1 MHTFERQSPTE
12 AADVAEIVRD
22 IMKVQAR
29 FASEQRR
36 PLGRG
41 THTKGICLGA
51 EFEVFDLRATIS
63 DPVLAARLARGIYAR
78 PGVYRASVRFANA
91 ASTIQPD
98 RQRDVRAM
106 SFAIDVPPGVLGPA
120 AARVDYSMNNAPTFP
135 INDPRAFAVFMR
147 FASADGRRGL
157 IKAARSTSLGDLA
170 KLVAT
175 SIRGE
180 SQEHKPGS
188 AFQQMRYWS
197 NVPFSHGPDDAVKYS
212 AIPHPDNPAQP
223 FQSGP
228 NFLLDEIVRH
238 VSEDGSMSSF
248 DVGLQLLDTERMTRW
263 GRRREPSFWIED
275 ASVEWKE
282 DQAPFHV
289 VGRLR
294 LLPKSVLPAEECD
307 RHFIDVTA
315 NSTEDSKPIGGI
327 NRARRAAEEAS
338 RNARLR
344 GETAV
349 PAFASQPAIVQA
361 PPRRFR
367 RALVRVAAALL
378 IVIAAGTFLGVRH
391 YNREAARNIPA
402 YEPVDGVRYL
412 DQGWGPS
419 RESPSREL
427 YYYTPQGAPLHDL
440 RYSWFLNLERP
451 FRRTR
456 IADPDYL
463 RSLNFIVDPAPTP
476 ANPGQLPVGFA
487 RRYDEDVQDY
497 VIDVTCSACHTGEL
511 HITRNGRRTAL
522 RIDGG
527 QGMHAFTDSE
537 LGHFVPE
544 LGLAVVTTA
553 ANPLKFNRFANNVLG
568 RGAGLRDKARLW
580 VDLLRVTDS
589 LIATQ
594 RGSFATRHYPV
605 QEGFGRTDALA
616 RIANT
621 VFGDHISAANYR
633 TGDGPVNFP
642 FLWNI
647 WKFDWVQY
655 GASVSQP
662 MARNVG
668 ESMGTGA
675 VFRFVDDYNRPI
687 PASERYRTSIS
698 FDNLMRIE
706 STLQTLTPPRWPE
719 DVLGPIDQSRVA
731 RGRQLYA
738 QHCVGCHGPHVA
750 ADALRQRLAPLRL
763 ATDPLWIVRWKD
775 VQDIGTDPGAAM
787 NFVNNTYDLSATGL
801 QLEEVRALLK
811 KELDAQKTRMA
822 DLLPALQK
830 ELVRRRAEGADAATI
845 DEIETQIGEAQY
857 PLTDAAIAQKLDALD
872 LKKVSSGLGLNIF
885 GLIIRDRYYQDRHY
899 SDEARGCFEGFGM
912 LDLPQVVPGYKA
924 RPHEGVWATPPFL
937 HNGSVPNL
945 YELLSPV
952 SERSKR
958 FFVGRREFDPVKVG
972 YVTEPLAGSTSGFWF
987 DTSIPGNRNIG
998 HEFRQGYVPFDE
1010 SKPASAQYQGGAI
1023 GPALTHDQRMDLIE
1037 YLKVHRDDPSPQ
1049 PARVPPDCFAL
1060 LKATAPR

>member
-1 MHTFERQSPTE
+1 MHTFERESPTE
-12 AADVAEIVRD
+12 TTDIAEIVRG
-22 IMKVQAR
+22 ILTVQAR
-29 FASEQRR
+29 FASQQHR

-41 THTKGICLGA
+41 THTKGVCVRG
-51 EFEVFDLRATIS
+51 EFEVFDIAATVK
-63 DPVLAARLARGIYAR
+63 DPTLAAQLAKGLYRK
-78 PGVYRASVRFANA
+78 PGVYRATVRFANA
-91 ASTIQPD
+91 ASTIQRD

-106 SFAIDVPPGVLGPA
+106 SFSVDVPAGALGPE
-120 AARVDYSMNNAPTFP
+120 AARVDFSMNNAPTFP
-135 INDPRAFAVFMR
+135 INDPRAFAAFMR
-147 FASADGRRGL
+147 FAAADGARGIWRALRSSSLKDLAGL
-157 IKAARSTSLGDLA
+157 IGTS
-170 KLVAT
+170 V
-175 SIRGE
+175 RGE
-180 SQEHKPGS
+180 RQEQRPRL

-212 AIPHPDNPAQP
+212 ALPNPGNPAQT

-228 NFLLDEIVRH
+228 NFLRDELVRH
-238 VSEDGSMSSF
+238 VSEDATMSSF
-248 DVGLQLLDTERMTRW
+248 DFGIQLLDIDRMTHG
-263 GRRREPSFWIED
+263 GRRRDAAFWIEN

-282 DQAPFHV
+282 EQAPFHI

-294 LLPKSVLPAEECD
+294 LLPQSVMSAAECEA
-307 RHFIDVTA
+307 HFIDVTTY
-315 NSTEDSKPIGGI
+315 STADSRPIGGI
-327 NRARRAAEEAS
+327 NRARRFAEEAS
-338 RNARLR
+338 RLARLK
-344 GETAV
+344 GETVVNAQT
-349 PAFASQPAIVQA
+349 P
-361 PPRRFR
+361 PPRRIG
-367 RALVRVAAALL
+367 RALLKVAAFLL
-378 IVIAAGTFLGVRH
+378 IVIAAGVLLGSS
-391 YNREAARNIPA
+391 YYKREAARNIPA
-402 YEPVDGVRYL
+402 YEPVNQVRYL

-419 RESPSREL
+419 RESPLRET
-427 YYYTPQGAPLHDL
+427 YYYTPQGAPLHDI

-451 FRRTR
+451 FRRDR
-456 IADPDYL
+456 LADPDYL

-487 RRYDEDVQDY
+487 RRFDERVQDY
-497 VIDVTCSACHTGEL
+497 LVDVTCAACHTGEL
-511 HITRNGRRTAL
+511 HITRNGRRTAI

-527 QGMHAFTDSE
+527 QGMHAFTDTD

-544 LGLAVVTTA
+544 LGLAVITTA
-553 ANPLKFNRFANNVLG
+553 ANPFKFNRFAHNVLG
-568 RGAGLRDKARLW
+568 PEARLRDKARLW
-580 VDLLRVTDS
+580 ANLLAVSDS
-589 LIATQ
+589 LIKAQ
-594 RGSFATRHYPV
+594 RGSFAKAYYPV

-621 VFGDHISAANYR
+621 VFGDHVSASNYR
-633 TGDGPVNFP
+633 DGDGPVNFP

-675 VFRFVDDYNRPI
+675 VFKLVDDYGRPI

-698 FDNLMRIE
+698 FDNLARIE

-719 DVLGPIDQSRVA
+719 DVFGPVDQA
-731 RGRQLYA
+731 RATRGKELYTQL
-738 QHCVGCHGPHVA
+738 CVGCHGPHVA
-750 ADALRQRLAPLRL
+750 PDALRQRVAPLRL
-763 ATDPLWIVRWKD
+763 ATDPLWIIRWKD
-775 VQDIGTDPGAAM
+775 VKDVGTDPVTAM
-787 NFVNNTYDLSATGL
+787 NFVDNTFDLTATGL

-830 ELVRRRAEGADAATI
+830 ELVQRKAEGADAATI
-845 DEIETQIGEAQY
+845 AELETQIADAQY
-857 PLTDAAIAQKLDALD
+857 PLTDAAIAQRLDALD
-872 LKKVSSGLGLNIF
+872 LKKVSSGVGLNIL

-899 SDEARGCFEGFGM
+899 SDEVRGCFEGFGM

-952 SERSKR
+952 AERSKR

-972 YVTEPLAGSTSGFWF
+972 YVTEPLAGSSSGFWY
-987 DTSIPGNRNIG
+987 DTSIAGNRNIG
-998 HEFRQGYVPFDE
+998 HEFRAGYVPFDE
-1010 SKPASAQYQGGAI
+1010 SKPASEQYQGGAI
-1023 GPALTHDQRMDLIE
+1023 GPALTPDQRMDLIE
-1037 YLKVHRDDPSPQ
+1037 YLKIHKDDPVPP

-1060 LKATAPR
+1060 LKGTTAK

>member
-1 MHTFERQSPTE
+1 MHKFERQSQTE
-12 AADVAEIVRD
+12 AADVAEIVRG
-22 IMKVQAR
+22 ILTVQAR
-29 FASEQRR
+29 FAAKQGR

-41 THTKGICLGA
+41 THTKGICLSA
-51 EFEVFDLRATIS
+51 EFEVFDLRATMKDS
-63 DPVLAARLARGIYAR
+63 ALAARLGRGLYAR
-78 PGVYRASVRFANA
+78 PGVYNASVRFANA
-91 ASTIQPD
+91 ASTLQPD
-98 RQRDVRAM
+98 RERDVRAM
-106 SFAIDVPPGVLGPA
+106 SFAVDVPAGVLGPA
-120 AARVDYSMNNAPTFP
+120 ATRVDYSMNNAPTFP
-135 INDPRAFAVFMR
+135 IDNPHAFAVFMR
-147 FASADGRRGL
+147 FASANGKRGL
-157 IKAARSTSLGDLA
+157 IEAARSTSLADLA
-170 KLVAT
+170 RLVAT

-180 SQEHKPGS
+180 SQERKPGL

-223 FQSGP
+223 FQTGP
-228 NFLLDEIVRH
+228 NFLLDELVRH
-238 VSEDGSMSSF
+238 VNEDGRMSSF
-248 DVGLQLLDTERMTRW
+248 DVALQLLDTERMTYS
-263 GRRREPSFWIED
+263 GRRREPSFWIEG

-294 LLPKSVLPAEECD
+294 LLAKSVVAAEQCD
-307 RHFIDVTA
+307 THFIDVTT

-327 NRARRAAEEAS
+327 NRARHMAEEAS
-338 RNARLR
+338 RNARLK

-349 PAFASQPAIVQA
+349 PAFASQPTSTQT
-361 PPRRFR
+361 PRRFR
-367 RALVRVAAALL
+367 RALVRIAAALL
-378 IVIAAGTFLGVRH
+378 ILVAAGALWGIVH
-391 YNREAARNIPA
+391 YNRTAARNIPA
-402 YEPVDGVRYL
+402 YEPVNAVRYL

-427 YYYTPQGAPLHDL
+427 YYYTPQGAPLHGL

-451 FRRTR
+451 FRRAR
-456 IADPDYL
+456 LADPDFL
-463 RSLNFIVDPAPTP
+463 RTLNFIVDPAPTP

-487 RRYDEDVQDY
+487 RRFDEDVQDY
-497 VIDVTCSACHTGEL
+497 VLDVTCSACHTGEL
-511 HITRNGRRTAL
+511 HVTRNGRRTAI

-553 ANPLKFNRFANNVLG
+553 ANPFKFNRFANNVLG
-568 RGAGLRDKARLW
+568 PEAGMRDKARLW
-580 VDLLRVTDS
+580 TDLLRVADS
-589 LIATQ
+589 MIAAQ
-594 RGSFATRHYPV
+594 RGSFAKRHYPV

-633 TGDGPVNFP
+633 PGDGPVNFP

-675 VFRFVDDYNRPI
+675 VFRLVDDYNRPI
-687 PASERYRTSIS
+687 PAGERYRTSIS
-698 FDNLMRIE
+698 FDNLARIE

-719 DVLGPIDQSRVA
+719 DLLGPIDQARAA

-738 QHCVGCHGPHVA
+738 QHCVDCHGPHIA

-775 VQDIGTDPGAAM
+775 VQDVGTDPATAM

-801 QLEEVRALLK
+801 QLEDVRALLK

-830 ELVRRRAEGADAATI
+830 DLARRKADGADAAAI
-845 DEIETQIGEAQY
+845 AEIETQIDEARY

-872 LKKVSSGLGLNIF
+872 LTKVSSGVGLNIL

-972 YVTEPLAGSTSGFWF
+972 YVTEPIAGSTSGFWY
-987 DTSIPGNRNIG
+987 DTSIAGNRNTG

-1023 GPALTHDQRMDLIE
+1023 GPALTHDERMDLIE
-1037 YLKVHRDDPSPQ
+1037 YLKVHRDDPAPQ
-1049 PARVPPDCFAL
+1049 TPRVPPDCFAL
-1060 LKATAPR
+1060 FKAPSSR